1 MSFGVSVSDI
11 VLLIQLTGR
20 ACTNWNNA
28 CSNYAEITGQLDSLH
43 IILNRLQKERKAP
56 ESLLG
61 PAGAD
66 YGSLVRILQNS
77 KATVTQLNNIIV
89 KSKSLGRSRKRN
101 WDRVRLANQDLG
113 ALRSKLNL
121 HISTLTAYLETIGV
135 SALGRI
141 ENDIGGLLELRKA
154 VDKIASEFR
163 AGRREGSVVST
174 MTEYEGDNPRVWRDL
189 RSELNKEGFSSASIE
204 KCKSQL
210 KRYVRYLHKEG
221 LLEED
226 APPLTTYSD
235 DEIAFRDQLSPALP
249 YPVLEVGGANEPIE
263 ATGSPADG
271 VFVGAGLGHD
281 TARGEVG
288 HYIEPSLSSITNH
301 ESHTPGINRGQGLWA
316 EGGRQPCL
324 VEVSNEGKD
333 PTRSWDVENGVGNSE
348 NSGAKAQAKDEGQN
362 AAENGG
368 VDRWDELEFLERYVG
383 DGRWL
388 ELQELIHAIRSA
400 NSSMGGTGE
409 QDGFKRAEEGIDDCQ
424 RPDGMSP
431 RGNYSQ
437 ILRRESLEQ
446 PREPKTRHYTDSGC
460 TDTLNL
466 GSLTDMPTERCGLGT
481 LKDDNIPFVSRRANA
496 KAPSHHRSQDTI
508 TELDLSQSSAKDRE
522 STSSPS
528 DTVLENLIRRHRPAA
543 SELDANPLGG
553 HLSACC
559 LFSLKEETVASP
571 LHDTDCVC
579 KAGVTPV
586 GWSCLDFDGDGIT
599 LYEDELAE
607 YEELATFCLPPI
619 TEECPNSPL
628 PPGWTRV
635 ESTSGRISWRH
646 ESGILSFDHPGY
658 SEHIAFGCE
667 EHASCMRIH
676 THPFNFAA
684 KGVLE
689 RRWVY
694 IWDAFSEDSVF
705 EGYVPILC
713 LSNIA
718 CQMTP
723 ESWVKRPRPVATSEK
738 GAASTTAEPLR
749 GWFQVHT
756 LEGRITFVKSFE
768 GDDVAFTY
776 VDPRWSSQS
785 KTAMDS
791 GSAKILYE
799 WEYELPRGWE
809 QHHNQ
814 EGKIYFTKSEDGLLT
829 ETWIDPRWQDSWDK
843 FQRAR

>member
-28 CSNYAEITGQLDSLH
+28 CSNYTEITGQLDSLH

-141 ENDIGGLLELRKA
+141 EDDIGGLLELRKA

-316 EGGRQPCL
+316 EGGREPCL

-348 NSGAKAQAKDEGQN
+348 NRGAKSQAKDEGQN

-368 VDRWDELEFLERYVG
+368 VDRWDGLEFLEGHDRV
-383 DGRWL
+383 RL
-388 ELQELIHAIRSA
+388 KLQELTSF
-400 NSSMGGTGE
+400 MKTW
-409 QDGFKRAEEGIDDCQ
+409 KT
-424 RPDGMSP
+424 
-431 RGNYSQ
+431 Q
-437 ILRRESLEQ
+437 ILKAAVLELL
-446 PREPKTRHYTDSGC
+446 KTKTSP
-460 TDTLNL
+460 L
-466 GSLTDMPTERCGLGT
+466 
-481 LKDDNIPFVSRRANA
+481 SRRANL
-496 KAPSHHRSQDTI
+496 KVPSHHRSQDTI
-508 TELDLSQSSAKDRE
+508 TELDLSLSSAKDRE
-522 STSSPS
+522 STRSPS
-528 DTVLENLIRRHRPAA
+528 DTVLENLTRRHRPAA
-543 SELDANPLGG
+543 SELDANPLEGHPGG
-553 HLSACC
+553 CC
-559 LFSLKEETVASP
+559 LFFLKEKTVALP
-571 LHDTDCVC
+571 LHDNSCVC

-586 GWSCLDFDGDGIT
+586 GWSCLDLDNEGIT
-599 LYEDELAE
+599 WYTDELAE
-607 YEELATFCLPPI
+607 CAKPAIFCLPPI
-619 TEECPNSPL
+619 AEECPNSPL

-635 ESTSGRISWRH
+635 ETTSGRISWRH

-667 EHASCMRIH
+667 EHASCMRIY
-676 THPFNFAA
+676 THPFNFA
-684 KGVLE
+684 
-689 RRWVY
+689 
-694 IWDAFSEDSVF
+694 
-705 EGYVPILC
+705 
-713 LSNIA
+713 
-718 CQMTP
+718 T
-723 ESWVKRPRPVATSEK
+723 
-738 GAASTTAEPLR
+738 
-749 GWFQVHT
+749 
-756 LEGRITFVKSFE
+756 
-768 GDDVAFTY
+768 
-776 VDPRWSSQS
+776 
-785 KTAMDS
+785 
-791 GSAKILYE
+791 
-799 WEYELPRGWE
+799 
-809 QHHNQ
+809 
-814 EGKIYFTKSEDGLLT
+814 
-829 ETWIDPRWQDSWDK
+829 
-843 FQRAR
+843 